1 MRIRYVIRRIKKY
14 DERFAAW
21 GTKAFGT
28 MLFFW
33 VCFFYGLLPLVPALH
48 KHEADLLY
56 WSNWVQLWALPLLM
70 VGNIVLS
77 REATRRDLKDHDAI
91 MEILKDIHM
100 LLKNNNIK

>member
-1 MRIRYVIRRIKKY
+1 MRRFLKKIKKY
-14 DERFAAW
+14 DERLAAW

-28 MLFFW
+28 MLVFW
-33 VCFFYGLLPLVPALH
+33 LCFFYGLLPLVPALH